1 MPSITS
7 SSSSQRRISTRAVPS
22 FSSRSAQSSSW
33 TRGPSSS
40 RSSVSHLGSSLRAA
54 TASSPMLAGGT
65 MGSSEKQTLQ
75 GLNSRLAVYLENV
88 SFLENSNRELELK
101 IKALLEERKPVSRD
115 INPMLAQAHA
125 LNKQIQD
132 LTMQNT
138 VLVLQID
145 NARLSAEDF
154 KMKAE
159 SEVSVRQ
166 TVESDIDR
174 MRRIKVEYD
183 DSCITLRNEGE
194 MLTEELHFLKKN
206 HQEELKGVKSQ
217 INNNNITVETDCVKQ
232 DDLTQHLEE
241 MRKQYEE
248 MMNQT
253 KKDGE
258 LWFASQM
265 ETITNSVKQTD
276 QEIEVAQV
284 ELHNKQK
291 ILQSLEVELEI
302 LRGQNMGLENI
313 LLDTEQRYKVDFNN
327 MQTTISKLETD
338 LFNVRNDIVLNKEK
352 YDSLMQTKLTL
363 DAELAEY
370 RRLLKG
376 ETRKVIHVPPPR
388 SPSPPPPPEV
398 TTRKIVKVITTTL
411 VDGKVVDESSE
422 VEEISEKK
430 HA

>member
-22 FSSRSAQSSSW
+22 FSSRSVQSNSW

-40 RSSVSHLGSSLRAA
+40 RSSVSLLGSSLRAA
-54 TASSPMLAGGT
+54 TASSPVLSGGT

-75 GLNSRLAVYLENV
+75 GLNSRLAIYLENV
-88 SFLENSNRELELK
+88 SSLENSNRELELK

-132 LTMQNT
+132 LTMQNA

-159 SEVSVRQ
+159 SEASVRQ

-174 MRRIKVEYD
+174 MRRIKMEYD

-206 HQEELKGVKSQ
+206 HQEELRGVKSQ
-217 INNNNITVETDCVKQ
+217 INNNNITVEMDCVKQ

-248 MMNQT
+248 MMNQN
-253 KKDGE
+253 KKDAE
-258 LWFASQM
+258 LWFESQM
-265 ETITNSVKQTD
+265 ETITKSVKQTNK
-276 QEIEVAQV
+276 EIEGAEV
-284 ELHNKQK
+284 ELQNKQK
-291 ILQSLEVELEI
+291 ILQSLEIELEI

-313 LLDTEQRYKVDFNN
+313 LLDTEQRYKVDFSN
-327 MQTTISKLETD
+327 MHTTVSKLETD

-352 YDSLMQTKLTL
+352 YDSLMQAKLTL

-370 RRLLKG
+370 RRLLNG
-376 ETRKVIHVPPPR
+376 ETSRKVIHVPPPR
-388 SPSPPPPPEV
+388 SPSPPPPEV